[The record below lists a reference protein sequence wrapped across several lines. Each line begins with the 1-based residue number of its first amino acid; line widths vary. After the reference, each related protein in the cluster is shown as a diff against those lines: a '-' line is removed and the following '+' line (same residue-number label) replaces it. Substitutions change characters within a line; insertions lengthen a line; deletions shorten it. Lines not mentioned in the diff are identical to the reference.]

1 MRRGRVHPM
10 EHYAPEKNTFQA
22 PFSSPR
28 VHEEAAFTANRGKK
42 RSLQMDS
49 RPHPDEAD
57 GCRSNTGADHSA
69 GIKVSEA
76 ELIQ

>member
-1 MRRGRVHPM
+1 
-10 EHYAPEKNTFQA
+10 
-22 PFSSPR
+22 
-28 VHEEAAFTANRGKK
+28 VHEEALFSANRGKK